1 MKPRH
6 IKAQLQSL
14 IIELSILHAQA
25 HLVVKR
31 RRGELNHEY
40 ERYFA
45 IHGEVEPGFRGIKP
59 HDERYAGVVAFT
71 DEAYGRLCDA
81 KQQRAN
87 VKRKLDVAVRRLML
101 LTGASFAVPG
111 FEPSKP
117 VPPRPARIRLV
128 PRVNALGRTLQ

>member
-71 DEAYGRLCDA
+71 DEAYGRLCKA
-81 KQQRAN
+81 KQRRYSA
-87 VKRKLDVAVRRLML
+87 KRRLDLAIRRLMI
-101 LTGASFAVPG
+101 LTGASFAVPD
-111 FEPSKP
+111 EAPAK
-117 VPPRPARIRLV
+117 RPQLKAVR
-128 PRVNALGRTLQ
+128 RVNARGVTLQ